1 MIFLLFREVDFEEFD
16 WLLFDLLNYI
26 LKLYFLP

>member
-1 MIFLLFREVDFEEFD
+1 LLFREVDFEEFD